1 MGIKIL
7 KKDSQFLGVLLGLL
21 LPGLF
26 FGLLFILD
34 LIFSNLLKTEEIL
47 SIELI
52 KLLSIFVN
60 IIPIRYYFLKL
71 KYELTGRGVLLV
83 TFIYV
88 VVYFWLIYN

>member
-21 LPGLF
+21 LPVLL

-34 LIFSNLLKTEEIL
+34 LIISNLFKIEEIL
-47 SIELI
+47 SLELM
-52 KLLSIFVN
+52 KLLSIFINV
-60 IIPIRYYFLKL
+60 IPIRYYFLKL
-71 KYELTGRGVLLV
+71 KYDLTGRGVLLV

>member
-21 LPGLF
+21 LPLLF

-34 LIFSNLLKTEEIL
+34 LTFSNLFKTEEIL
-47 SIELI
+47 SLELI
-52 KLLSIFVN
+52 KLLSIFIN

-71 KYELTGRGVLLV
+71 KYDLTGRGVLLV